1 MSKDNKPLPESK
13 ASKDGANA
21 AAMGEAT
28 HSDLDR
34 GFTAVR
40 ETHRH
45 EMPMSLRASTSG
57 FLGRSGGWER

>member
-1 MSKDNKPLPESK
+1 MSDKKLHESS
-13 ASKDGANA
+13 AAKDGANA

-28 HSDLDR
+28 RGDLDR

-45 EMPMSLRASTSG
+45 EVPMPVRSSMSG